1 MSKKVKM
8 NKIWIITPIVILLLI
23 STQIIYA
30 QTVQDPNLIIEQ
42 FVTGLSSPTSM
53 SFVGSDI
60 LVLQKNDGKVRLIR
74 DGFLE
79 NNDVLD
85 VSVSNNSERGLLGIE
100 NVGNTV
106 YLYYTESLTDG
117 GSPLGNRIYKYTWD
131 GTNLVNPIL
140 MRDLPATPG
149 PNHDGGVLTVD
160 LNDNVFAIIGD
171 LNRNGVLQNFPTG
184 SADDTSII
192 LQVDPP
198 GSDIAMGIRNSFG
211 LTVDPFNGNIWQTE
225 NGPNVFDE
233 VNLVSVPF
241 NSGWEVIMGPA
252 TQEQIVSLP
261 GFENFVY
268 SDPEFSWEHPIGV
281 TSISFVDSEHFQS
294 YSDNVLVG
302 DCNNGKLWKFKL
314 SAQRDS
320 FIFSDPNL
328 TDLVLNIGDDQTE
341 IFFGDGFG
349 CITDIEV
356 GPDGFLYIVSLFGT
370 IYRIL
375 PDLGN
380 GICALPS
387 DGDWIIT
394 FSCTLNSNF
403 SAPDD
408 VIVKN
413 NSVLTIPSGLS
424 LDIDFVNNFLKI
436 EFGSGVR
443 IKAGGTIT

>member
-1 MSKKVKM
+1 VAFFFVFVLTFGL
-8 NKIWIITPIVILLLI
+8 ITPIH
-23 STQIIYA
+23 A

-74 DGFLE
+74 DGVLE

-100 NVGNTV
+100 NIGNTV

-252 TQEQIVSLP
+252 TQEQIDSLP
-261 GFENFVY
+261 GFGSFVY
-268 SDPEFSWEHPIGV
+268 SDPEFSWEDPIAV
-281 TSISFVDSEHFQS
+281 TSISIIDSEHFQS

-302 DCNNGKLWKFKL
+302 DCNNGKLYLFQL
-314 SAQRDS
+314 NAQRDS
-320 FIFSDPNL
+320 LIFVDSNL
-328 TDLVLNIGDDQTE
+328 TDLVLDIGDDPTE
-341 IFFGDGFG
+341 IEFGDGFG

-356 GPDGFLYIVSLFGT
+356 GPDGFLYIVSIFGT
-370 IYRIL
+370 VYRIL

-380 GICALPS
+380 GFCVLPS
-387 DGDWIIT
+387 GGDWVIT
-394 FSCTLNSNF
+394 SNCTLNSNF
-403 SAPDD
+403 LAPDD

-424 LDIDFVNNFLKI
+424 LDVDFVNNFLRI
-436 EFGSGVR
+436 ESGSGVL
-443 IKAGGTIT
+443 IQSGGSIT